1 MYFLDYSITTSCQSK
16 QTSYRW
22 VWNTAHK
29 KFPLRISLVDGKK
42 PQKTES
48 LLSFTEKF
56 LNEKYH
62 FCVQQMR
69 QKVTMHIT
77 HLKTGLYLVR
87 IFPFNTFMTE
97 VSII

>member
-69 QKVTMHIT
+69 QSNNA
-77 HLKTGLYLVR
+77 Y
-87 IFPFNTFMTE
+87 NTPE
-97 VSII
+97 NGPLPSPYIPV